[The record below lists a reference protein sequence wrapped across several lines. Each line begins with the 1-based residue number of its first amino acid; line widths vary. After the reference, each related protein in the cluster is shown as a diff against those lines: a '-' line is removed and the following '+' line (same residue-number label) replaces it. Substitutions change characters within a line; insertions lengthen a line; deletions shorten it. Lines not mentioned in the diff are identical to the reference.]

1 MARTRR
7 KAQPTPCIPIQ
18 QRKAQL
24 RLEIQRLRHHLRDDP
39 RDVDGLIQLGDRLA
53 EMATYRE
60 AGFRLQR
67 AREAYFQ
74 AMVLA
79 PDNPIPVNNLGVVLC
94 DSGSYRKAL
103 RLFDRALKLD
113 PADAT
118 IHENRSIAEFYLG
131 RRNQLFF
138 PDGLQRGPRTHS
150 AYFDPQ
156 AL

>member
-1 MARTRR
+1 MTRKR
-7 KAQPTPCIPIQ
+7 RDTKTTPCIPVQ

-24 RLEIQRLRHHLRDDP
+24 RHEIQSLRHHLRQNP
-39 RDVDGLIQLGDRLA
+39 RDVDVLIQLGDRLA
-53 EMATYRE
+53 EMATYRA
-60 AGFRLQR
+60 AGFRLKR

-103 RLFDRALKLD
+103 RLFDRALSLD

-131 RRNQLFF
+131 RRNHLFF